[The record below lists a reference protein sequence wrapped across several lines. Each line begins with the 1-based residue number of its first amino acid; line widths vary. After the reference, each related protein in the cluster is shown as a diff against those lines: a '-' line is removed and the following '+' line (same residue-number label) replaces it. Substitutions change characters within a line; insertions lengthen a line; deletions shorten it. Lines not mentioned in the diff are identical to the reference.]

1 MTLEELLDDAK
12 IADDMEIAFGENK
25 FKMADVRAADKKRR
39 AKAESEMKALKDKQT
54 ELDTLAQ
61 QAADLVQQLS
71 KDGSKPPVV
80 NEDGDIDWDADPIY
94 SPVSKKLKPLESKM
108 EEIANNIKTLQSSL
122 AQSAQFVLQDFYD
135 RRWNSIPEEKRKGKS
150 WKEYLKTASEKKI
163 LNEYGIA
170 DPVEAL
176 NRELE
181 PIERNSLET
190 KLAEA
195 NKKIEEL
202 SKSVNTP
209 RMPRPGATGAPG
221 AKPGAGSDKVFD
233 SADALVDAAFADPTI
248 ANLVANA

>member
-1 MTLEELLDDAK
+1 MTLEELLQDAK
-12 IADDMEIAFGENK
+12 IADDMEFALGENK
-25 FKMADVRAADKKRR
+25 FKMSDLRAADKSRR
-39 AKAESEMKALKDKQT
+39 AKADKEMKALAEKQT
-54 ELDTLAQ
+54 ELDGLAQ
-61 QAADLVQQLS
+61 QAADLVQKLS
-71 KDGSKPPVV
+71 KEPEVKPVV
-80 NEDGDIDWDADPIY
+80 NKDGEIDWDADPLY
-94 SPVSKKLKPLESKM
+94 SPVSKKLKPLETKM

-135 RRWNSIPEEKRKGKS
+135 RRWNSVPEDKRKGKS

-181 PIERNSLET
+181 PIERDGLQ
-190 KLAEA
+190 KQLAEA
-195 NKKIEEL
+195 NKQIEEL
-202 SKSVNTP
+202 KKSSNTP
-209 RMPRPGATGAPG
+209 RMPRPGATGSGHTG
-221 AKPGAGSDKVFD
+221 ADKGTDKVFD

>member
-1 MTLEELLDDAK
+1 MTLEELLSDAK
-12 IADDMEIAFGENK
+12 IADDMEFALGENK
-25 FKMADVRAADKKRR
+25 FKMADLRAADKSRR
-39 AKAESEMKALKDKQT
+39 AKEKALAAKQE
-54 ELDTLAQ
+54 ELNGLAQ
-61 QAADLVQQLS
+61 QAADLVEKLS
-71 KDGSKPPVV
+71 KEPEPKPVV
-80 NEDGDIDWDADPIY
+80 NKDGDIDWDADPIY

-135 RRWNSIPEEKRKGKS
+135 RRWNSVPEEKRKGKT
-150 WKEYLKTASEKKI
+150 WKEYLKTAAEKKI

-181 PIERNSLET
+181 PLERNSLET

-195 NKKIEEL
+195 NKRIEEL

-209 RMPRPGATGAPG
+209 RMPRPGATGTPG
-221 AKPGAGSDKVFD
+221 AAKGNDKVFD

-248 ANLVANA
+248 ADLVANA

>member
-12 IADDMEIAFGENK
+12 ITDDMEIAFGDNK

-39 AKAESEMKALKDKQT
+39 AKAENELKAVAAKQK
-54 ELDTLAQ
+54 ELDELAQ
-61 QAADLVQQLS
+61 QAAALVDKLS
-71 KDGSKPPVV
+71 KEPEKVVKTDG
-80 NEDGDIDWDADPIY
+80 EIDWDADPIY
-94 SPVSKKLKPLESKM
+94 GPVSKKMKPLESKM

-135 RRWNSIPEEKRKGKS
+135 RRWNSVPEEKRKGKT
-150 WKEYLKTASEKKI
+150 WKEYLKTAAEKKI

-181 PIERNSLET
+181 PLERNSLET

-209 RMPRPGATGAPG
+209 RMPRPGATGTGNTG
-221 AKPGAGSDKVFD
+221 ANKGNDKVFD

-248 ANLVANA
+248 ADLVANA

>member
-39 AKAESEMKALKDKQT
+39 AKVDSEMKALDAKQK
-54 ELDTLAQ
+54 ELNTLAQ
-61 QAADLVQQLS
+61 QAADLVQKLS
-71 KDGSKPPVV
+71 EPEHKVATKDG
-80 NEDGDIDWDADPIY
+80 EIDWDTDPLY
-94 SPVSKKLKPLESKM
+94 SPLVTKKLKPLESKM

-135 RRWNSIPEEKRKGKS
+135 RRWNSVPEEKRKGKT
-150 WKEYLKTASEKKI
+150 WKEYLKTAAEKKI

-181 PIERNSLET
+181 PLERNSLET

-209 RMPRPGATGAPG
+209 RMPRPGA
-221 AKPGAGSDKVFD
+221 AGSGNTGVSKGTDKVFD
-233 SADALVDAAFADPTI
+233 NADDLVNAAFADPTI
-248 ANLVANA
+248 QELVGSA